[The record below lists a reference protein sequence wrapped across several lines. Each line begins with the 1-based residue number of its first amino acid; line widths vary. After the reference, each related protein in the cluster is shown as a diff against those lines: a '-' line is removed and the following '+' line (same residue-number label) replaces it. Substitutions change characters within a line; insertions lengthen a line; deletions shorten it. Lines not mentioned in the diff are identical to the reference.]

1 MNRRLMAIKILMNS
15 WQVEKDEGQK
25 KTIRISKEEEQKLLD
40 SLKDTGMNFSDYV
53 RKAISDHPI
62 IVVSGIQDLHL
73 QVARVG
79 NNLNQLVMLAH
90 EGRITS
96 VDLTEC
102 FEMLQMTY
110 SKLSEISEVINHGD
124 CDSGPG

>member
-1 MNRRLMAIKILMNS
+1 MKDRR
-15 WQVEKDEGQK
+15 

-79 NNLNQLVMLAH
+79 NNLNQLVMKEELPVL
-90 EGRITS
+90 ILPN
-96 VDLTEC
+96 VLKC
-102 FEMLQMTY
+102 C
-110 SKLSEISEVINHGD
+110 K
-124 CDSGPG
+124 

>member
-25 KTIRISKEEEQKLLD
+25 K
-40 SLKDTGMNFSDYV
+40 
-53 RKAISDHPI
+53 
-62 IVVSGIQDLHL
+62 
-73 QVARVG
+73 
-79 NNLNQLVMLAH
+79 NQLVMLAH

>member
-1 MNRRLMAIKILMNS
+1 MKDRR
-15 WQVEKDEGQK
+15 

-40 SLKDTGMNFSDYV
+40 SLNFSDYV

-90 EGRITS
+90 DGRITS

>member
-1 MNRRLMAIKILMNS
+1 
-15 WQVEKDEGQK
+15 
-25 KTIRISKEEEQKLLD
+25 
-40 SLKDTGMNFSDYV
+40 
-53 RKAISDHPI
+53 
-62 IVVSGIQDLHL
+62 
-73 QVARVG
+73 
-79 NNLNQLVMLAH
+79 MLAH

>member
-1 MNRRLMAIKILMNS
+1 MKDRR
-15 WQVEKDEGQK
+15 
-25 KTIRISKEEEQKLLD
+25 KTIRISKEDEQKLLD

-79 NNLNQLVMLAH
+79 NNLNQLVTLAH

-110 SKLSEISEVINHGD
+110 TSVDLGGRRIIKKKTYSKLSEISEVINHGD

>member
-1 MNRRLMAIKILMNS
+1 
-15 WQVEKDEGQK
+15 
-25 KTIRISKEEEQKLLD
+25 
-40 SLKDTGMNFSDYV
+40 
-53 RKAISDHPI
+53 
-62 IVVSGIQDLHL
+62 
-73 QVARVG
+73 
-79 NNLNQLVMLAH
+79 MLAH

-110 SKLSEISEVINHGD
+110 SKLSEISEVINYGD

>member
-1 MNRRLMAIKILMNS
+1 MKDRR
-15 WQVEKDEGQK
+15 

-79 NNLNQLVMLAH
+79 NNRTNWLCWPMKEELPVLILPNVLK
-90 EGRITS
+90 
-96 VDLTEC
+96 C
-102 FEMLQMTY
+102 C
-110 SKLSEISEVINHGD
+110 K
-124 CDSGPG
+124 

>member
-1 MNRRLMAIKILMNS
+1 MKDRR
-15 WQVEKDEGQK
+15 

-90 EGRITS
+90 EGRIT
-96 VDLTEC
+96 LTEC

>member
-1 MNRRLMAIKILMNS
+1 MAYISGMIFHFYVI
-15 WQVEKDEGQK
+15 VEKK
-25 KTIRISKEEEQKLLD
+25 VWCIPVSYTHL
-40 SLKDTGMNFSDYV
+40 GMNFSDYV

>member
-1 MNRRLMAIKILMNS
+1 MAIKILMSNQ
-15 WQVEKDEGQK
+15 QVKIHERQK
-25 KTIRISKEEEQKLLD
+25 KNNPNEQEEEKRVLL
-40 SLKDTGMNFSDYV
+40 SLEDTGLNFSDYV

-110 SKLSEISEVINHGD
+110 SKLSEISEVINHDD

>member
-1 MNRRLMAIKILMNS
+1 MAIKILMNS

>member
-1 MNRRLMAIKILMNS
+1 MKDRR
-15 WQVEKDEGQK
+15 

-73 QVARVG
+73 QIARVG

-110 SKLSEISEVINHGD
+110 SKLSEISEVITWRL
-124 CDSGPG
+124 

>member
-1 MNRRLMAIKILMNS
+1 MKDRR
-15 WQVEKDEGQK
+15 

-90 EGRITS
+90 EGRI
-96 VDLTEC
+96 DLTEC

>member
-1 MNRRLMAIKILMNS
+1 MKDRR
-15 WQVEKDEGQK
+15 

-90 EGRITS
+90 EGK
-96 VDLTEC
+96 
-102 FEMLQMTY
+102 MTY